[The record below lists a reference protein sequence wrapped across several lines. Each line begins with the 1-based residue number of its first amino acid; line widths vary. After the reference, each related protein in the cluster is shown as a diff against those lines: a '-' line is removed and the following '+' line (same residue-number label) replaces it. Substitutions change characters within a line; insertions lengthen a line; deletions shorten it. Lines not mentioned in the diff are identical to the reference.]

1 MTAEPNLAETVALL
15 VFDPET
21 GERSTATEASLVEIL
36 GPIGA
41 ALLIELLDGGSATL
55 EERAPRLGQPREP
68 VVVASGPRPADAVLA
83 AAFDHLSGARK
94 PLSLTSAI
102 NGLGGAVRLV
112 DRFVDAGLTEPGRR
126 PADARLT
133 PLGLEVAR
141 AARAP
146 LDRHLV
152 RGATDDTA
160 TTRTH
165 TLSSLVTAG
174 HLWQVVRELADRN
187 PVLATDETGAD
198 DASTLPPGFG
208 PQRQVVL
215 RRLRELGSPFVG

>member
-1 MTAEPNLAETVALL
+1 VISEPTLAETVALL
-15 VFDPET
+15 VFDPQT

-41 ALLIELLDGGSATL
+41 ALLIELLDEGSDTL
-55 EERAPRLGQPREP
+55 EERAPRFGQQREP
-68 VVVASGPRPADAVLA
+68 VVVVSGPRPDNAVLA
-83 AAFDHLSGARK
+83 TAFDHAARARK
-94 PLSLTSAI
+94 SLSLTSAI
-102 NGLGGAVRLV
+102 NGLGSVVRLP
-112 DRFVDAGLTEPGRR
+112 DRFADAGLTEPGRR

-133 PLGLEVAR
+133 PLGLEIAR

-174 HLWQVVRELADRN
+174 HLWELVRALADRN
-187 PVLATDETGAD
+187 PVLATDETGGD

-208 PQRQVVL
+208 PQRQLVL